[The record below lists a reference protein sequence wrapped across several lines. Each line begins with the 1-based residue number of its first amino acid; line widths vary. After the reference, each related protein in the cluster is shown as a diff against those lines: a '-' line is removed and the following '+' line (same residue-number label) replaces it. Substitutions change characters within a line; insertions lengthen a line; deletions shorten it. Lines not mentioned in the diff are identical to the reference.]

1 MATISRSALVMY
13 SAEQMFDLVNDVQA
27 YPLFLPNCAAAEI
40 REQTDD
46 EMVAALQ
53 IKKGG
58 LSKWFATK
66 NQFVGKE
73 KVMMTLVDGPF
84 ENLSGAWEFIHL
96 DEQACKVVL
105 NLEYSFN
112 NGLVEMAF
120 GGVFKEVA
128 NNMVSAFT
136 SRAKSVYGIPSL

>member
-27 YPLFLPNCAAAEI
+27 YPQFLPNCAAAEI
-40 REQTDD
+40 REQSGS
-46 EMVAALQ
+46 EMIAALQ

-66 NQFVGKE
+66 NKLVGKE
-73 KVMMTLVDGPF
+73 KVVMALVDGPF
-84 ENLSGAWEFIHL
+84 EMLSGAWEFIKL
-96 DEQACKVVL
+96 DDNACKVVL

-120 GGVFKEVA
+120 GGIFKEVA

-136 SRAKSVYGIPSL
+136 NRAKNVYGVPSL

>member
-27 YPLFLPNCAAAEI
+27 YPEFLPNCAAAEI
-40 REQTDD
+40 REQSEH
-46 EMVAALQ
+46 EMIAALQ

-66 NQFVGKE
+66 NRLVGKE
-73 KVMMTLVDGPF
+73 KVEMTLVDGPF
-84 ENLSGAWEFIHL
+84 EKLGGAWEFIPL

-112 NGLVEMAF
+112 SRLVEMAF

-136 SRAKSVYGIPSL
+136 ERAKTVYGASAL

>member
-13 SAEQMFDLVNDVQA
+13 SAKMFDLVNDVQA
-27 YPLFLPNCAAAEI
+27 YPQFLPNCAAAEI
-40 REQTDD
+40 REQAGS
-46 EMVAALQ
+46 EMIAALQ
-53 IKKGG
+53 FKKGG

-66 NQFVGKE
+66 NKLVGKE
-73 KVMMTLVDGPF
+73 KVVMALVDGPF
-84 ENLSGAWEFIHL
+84 EMLSGAWEFIKL
-96 DEQACKVVL
+96 DDNACKVVL

-120 GGVFKEVA
+120 GGIFKEVA

-136 SRAKSVYGIPSL
+136 NRAKNVYGVPSL